1 VADFSGVDLEG
12 KVALVRVDF
21 NVPLRG
27 DRPSI
32 TDDSRIRA
40 ALPTINQ
47 VLASGASIVLV
58 AHLGRPKGE
67 IVESLRIG
75 PVADRLGEL
84 LGMSVPIAQKP
95 VQAYELV
102 RDGVRVVLLENIRF
116 DPRETSKNDEDRL
129 ALASELADGADL
141 FISDGFG
148 VVHRKQASV
157 SDVAGLI
164 PSYAG
169 LLVAKE
175 VEIFST
181 LLSEPEHPYVVILGG
196 AKVADK
202 LGVIGNLIDRVDTLL
217 IGGGM
222 AYTFLAAQGFSVGDS
237 LLDSEHLADV
247 RGFIDR
253 ADARGVTLML
263 PVDIV
268 VADSFAPDAHVQV
281 VPSDAIPDGWQGLD
295 IGPITRERF
304 SAAIAD
310 AKTVVWNGPMGV
322 FEFPAFAHGT
332 RAVAEA
338 LVASDSFSVIG
349 GGDSAAAMK
358 ILGLP
363 EESITHISTGGGA
376 SLEFLEGKSLPGLAV
391 LEMEST

>member
-1 VADFSGVDLEG
+1 MADFSGVDLEG

>member
-1 VADFSGVDLEG
+1 
-12 KVALVRVDF
+12 
-21 NVPLRG
+21 
-27 DRPSI
+27 
-32 TDDSRIRA
+32 
-40 ALPTINQ
+40 
-47 VLASGASIVLV
+47 
-58 AHLGRPKGE
+58 
-67 IVESLRIG
+67 
-75 PVADRLGEL
+75 
-84 LGMSVPIAQKP
+84 
-95 VQAYELV
+95 
-102 RDGVRVVLLENIRF
+102 
-116 DPRETSKNDEDRL
+116 
-129 ALASELADGADL
+129 
-141 FISDGFG
+141 
-148 VVHRKQASV
+148 
-157 SDVAGLI
+157 
-164 PSYAG
+164 
-169 LLVAKE
+169 
-175 VEIFST
+175 
-181 LLSEPEHPYVVILGG
+181 VILGG

-222 AYTFLAAQGFSVGDS
+222 AYTFLAAQGLSVGDS
-237 LLDSEHLADV
+237 LLDSEHINDV
-247 RGFIDR
+247 RGFIER
-253 ADARGVTLML
+253 ADARGVTIML

-268 VADSFAPDAHVQV
+268 VADSFAADARVQV

-304 SAAIAD
+304 GAAIAD

>member
-1 VADFSGVDLEG
+1 VAVFTGVNLEG

-21 NVPLRG
+21 NVPLHG
-27 DRPSI
+27 EPPSI

-40 ALPTINQ
+40 ALPTIKEL
-47 VLASGASIVLV
+47 LASGASIVLV

-67 IVESLRIG
+67 IIEGLRMG

-84 LGMSVPIAQKP
+84 LGMSVPVAQKP
-95 VQAYELV
+95 AQAYELV
-102 RDGVRVVLLENIRF
+102 GDGSRVVLLENIRF
-116 DPRETSKNDEDRL
+116 DPRETSKNDDDRL

-141 FISDGFG
+141 FVSDGFG
-148 VVHRKQASV
+148 VVHRRQASV
-157 SDVAGLI
+157 TDVAGLL

-169 LLVAKE
+169 LLVTKE

-222 AYTFLAAQGFSVGDS
+222 AYTFLAAQGLSVGDS
-237 LLDSEHLADV
+237 LLDSEHLNDV
-247 RGFIDR
+247 RGFIER
-253 ADARGVTLML
+253 ADARGVTIML

-268 VADSFAPDAHVQV
+268 VADSFAADAHVQV

-304 SAAIAD
+304 SAAIAG

-338 LVASDSFSVIG
+338 LVASASFSVIG

-358 ILGLP
+358 KLGLP
-363 EESITHISTGGGA
+363 ADSITHISTGGGA
-376 SLEFLEGKSLPGLAV
+376 SLEFLEGKSLPGLTA